1 MIRLVLPL
9 LLAGLPAAAD
19 TLIATHTIPAR
30 SVIEASDLDRAAD
43 ATPGAIDNLDDA
55 IGLEARVTI
64 YAGRPVRAGDLGP
77 PALVDRNQI
86 VALVYDRGGIAI
98 GTDGRALDRG
108 ALGERLRVMNLSSK
122 TTVIGTVSGPGR
134 ISVP

>member
-1 MIRLVLPL
+1 MIRIVLPL
-9 LLAGLPAAAD
+9 VLAGLPAVAD
-19 TLIATHTIPAR
+19 TLVATHTIPAR
-30 SVIEASDLDRAAD
+30 SVIEASDLDRAAE
-43 ATPGAIDNLDDA
+43 ASPGAIADLDEA

-86 VALVYDRGGIAI
+86 VALVFDRGGIAI
-98 GTDGRALDRG
+98 GTDGRSLDRA

-134 ISVP
+134 VSVP